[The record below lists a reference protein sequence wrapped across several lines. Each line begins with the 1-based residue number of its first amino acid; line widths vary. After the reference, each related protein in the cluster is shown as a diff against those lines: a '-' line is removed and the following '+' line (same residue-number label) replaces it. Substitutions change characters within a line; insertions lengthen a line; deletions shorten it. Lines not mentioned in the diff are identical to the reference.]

1 MPQEELGEVVRVL
14 HPVHGGRGDVEVAQ
28 QPLLGQRQ
36 KPVLVVAN
44 IEVTWAMVNGL
55 PASK

>member
-1 MPQEELGEVVRVL
+1 MPQEELGEVVWVL
-14 HPVHGGRGDVEVAQ
+14 HPVHGGRGDIEIAQ

-36 KPVLVVAN
+36 EPIFVVAN

-55 PASK
+55 PAYK